1 MDVGSGYLPG
11 LGFKQVAK
19 RSMSINQYEVLKD
32 LIIAEDRVFGD
43 RMNIFLVVNSLML
56 LSVAQIRIPGF
67 IVPILGIILDLIW
80 LYVGSLTLSAH
91 NFWRDE
97 LIKIEKETLGEKTL
111 QEGIFTKRRQLYPKL
126 GKLTRLSA
134 TETLTYI
141 LPSAFLLMWVY
152 LLAR

>member
-1 MDVGSGYLPG
+1 
-11 LGFKQVAK
+11 
-19 RSMSINQYEVLKD
+19 MSINQYEVLKD

-67 IVPILGIILDLIW
+67 IVPILGIVLDLIW

-97 LIKIEKETLGEKTL
+97 LIKIEKETLGEEKAL
-111 QEGIFTKRRQLYPKL
+111 QVGIFTKRRQLYPKW
-126 GKLTRLSA
+126 GKFIGLSA

-141 LPSAFLLMWVY
+141 LPCAFLLMWVY
-152 LLAR
+152 LLVR

>member
-1 MDVGSGYLPG
+1 M
-11 LGFKQVAK
+11 KQVVN

-97 LIKIEKETLGEKTL
+97 LIKLEKESLGEKKAL
-111 QEGIFTKRRQLYPKL
+111 QEGIFTKRRQHYPKF
-126 GKLTRLSA
+126 GKLTGLSA

-152 LLAR
+152 LLVR

>member
-1 MDVGSGYLPG
+1 
-11 LGFKQVAK
+11 
-19 RSMSINQYEVLKD
+19 MSINQYEVLKD

-97 LIKIEKETLGEKTL
+97 LIKIEKETLGEKKAL
-111 QEGIFTKRRQLYPKL
+111 QEGIFTKRRLHYPKF
-126 GKLTRLSA
+126 GKLTGLSA

-152 LLAR
+152 LLVR

>member
-1 MDVGSGYLPG
+1 M
-11 LGFKQVAK
+11 
-19 RSMSINQYEVLKD
+19 NQYEVLKD

-97 LIKIEKETLGEKTL
+97 LIKIEKETLGEEKAL
-111 QEGIFTKRRQLYPKL
+111 QVGIFTKRRLHYPKL
-126 GKLTRLSA
+126 GKFTGLSA

-152 LLAR
+152 LLVR

>member
-1 MDVGSGYLPG
+1 MAV
-11 LGFKQVAK
+11 
-19 RSMSINQYEVLKD
+19 NQYEVLKD

-56 LSVAQIRIPGF
+56 LSVAQIHIPGF

-97 LIKIEKETLGEKTL
+97 LIKLEKETLGERDL
-111 QEGIFTKRRQLYPKL
+111 QEGIFTKRRQHYPKL
-126 GKLTRLSA
+126 GKLTGLSA

-141 LPSAFLLMWVY
+141 LPSAFLLMWMY
-152 LLAR
+152 LLVR

>member
-1 MDVGSGYLPG
+1 MTV
-11 LGFKQVAK
+11 
-19 RSMSINQYEVLKD
+19 NQYEVLKD

-56 LSVAQIRIPGF
+56 LSVAQIHIPGF

-97 LIKIEKETLGEKTL
+97 LIKIEKETLGEKKAL
-111 QEGIFTKRRQLYPKL
+111 QEGIFTKRRQHYPKL
-126 GKLTRLSA
+126 GKLTGLSA

>member
-1 MDVGSGYLPG
+1 
-11 LGFKQVAK
+11 
-19 RSMSINQYEVLKD
+19 MSINQYEVLKD

-56 LSVAQIRIPGF
+56 LSVAQIHIPGF

-97 LIKIEKETLGEKTL
+97 LIKIEKETLGEEKAS
-111 QEGIFTKRRQLYPKL
+111 QVGIFTKRRQHYPKL

-152 LLAR
+152 FLVR